1 RRRSDPGR
9 RGLLR
14 RSREVGRGLYRA
26 VPRGRARVRE
36 ASLGKRVLVVDDDAD
51 VLDLT
56 STILQDGG
64 YGVVRAS
71 NGRDGLTAARRESPD
86 LILLDINMPG
96 IDGWEALRLLRLDDA
111 TRGVRVAMFS
121 IRYDLREKMEA
132 LKRSADD
139 YIVKPFTY
147 DELLER

>member
-1 RRRSDPGR
+1 M
-9 RGLLR
+9 
-14 RSREVGRGLYRA
+14 A
-26 VPRGRARVRE
+26 
-36 ASLGKRVLVVDDDAD
+36 KRVLVVDDDAD
-51 VLDLT
+51 VVDLT
-56 STILQDGG
+56 STILRDGG
-64 YGVVRAS
+64 YSVFTAS
-71 NGRDGLTAARRESPD
+71 NGRDGLAVARRERPD

-111 TRGVRVAMFS
+111 TGEVRVAMFS

-147 DELLER
+147 DEMLERVARLLSTEGAGAQQQEAVGGR